1 MTEHLQIYCD
11 SKTSLNIFLTVSTP
25 KKAVGTVKIMNTK
38 KLSAGAD
45 LRGGK
50 REFLKLGGDFGGE
63 FSFRG
68 EVKKIFRALR
78 SLFYHIF
85 ITFGKLTFPP

>member
-38 KLSAGAD
+38 KLSENA
-45 LRGGK
+45 
-50 REFLKLGGDFGGE
+50 FQNCLKNLSTPKNKEDMN
-63 FSFRG
+63 FSKTG
-68 EVKKIFRALR
+68 TKN
-78 SLFYHIF
+78 
-85 ITFGKLTFPP
+85 